1 MFEKYRGQRCGMR
14 AVRVFALF
22 FTAAVA
28 AAFGQQN
35 GPVATASGSGL
46 VRLNV
51 VVQSGGK
58 GAPVPNL
65 PQNSFSVLDNGAVQP
80 IRSFRAIT
88 GQAQPVKVLIVIDA
102 VNVGYERIAYERQQL
117 DKLLHGN
124 DGRLPQPTA
133 IAIFTDNGTQIQPAF
148 TTDGNAISQELAK
161 QVIGLRDLRR
171 SAGFYGA
178 EERLQ
183 LSLKTADQLLTH
195 AATEPGR
202 KIILWLSPGWPL
214 LSGPEVQL
222 TARQQQE
229 IFREVVGFSDE
240 LRKANVTMYA
250 VDPLGAG
257 EGPGRTFYFE
267 EFLKGIRK
275 PSQALPGD
283 LGVQVLSVQSGGL
296 FLAGNNDIG
305 AMLDQ
310 CFADTKAFYEIT
322 YQQPPAE
329 TADQYHSVQVK
340 VAEPRMTART
350 LQGYYAQP

>member
-1 MFEKYRGQRCGMR
+1 MR
-14 AVRVFALF
+14 AARVFAFLLAAAT
-22 FTAAVA
+22 TAAFA
-28 AAFGQQN
+28 QQS
-35 GPVATASGSGL
+35 GPAGGASGDGL

-51 VVQSGGK
+51 VVTPGGK
-58 GAPVPNL
+58 AAPVPEL
-65 PQNSFSVLDNGAVQP
+65 SQSSFTVLDNGVPQP
-80 IRSFRAIT
+80 IRSFRAVT
-88 GQAQPVKVLIVIDA
+88 GQTQPVKVLIVIDA
-102 VNVGYERIAYERQQL
+102 VNVEYERIAYERQQL
-117 DKLLHGN
+117 DKFLHAN

-133 IAIFTDNGTQIQPAF
+133 LAIFTDTGTQIQPAF
-148 TTDGNAISQELAK
+148 TTDGNAISQELAR

-183 LSLKTADQLLTH
+183 LSLKTTDELLAR

-214 LSGPEVQL
+214 LSGPNIQL
-222 TARQQQE
+222 TGKESQE
-229 IFREVVGFSDE
+229 IFREVVGFSNE

-267 EFLKGIRK
+267 QFLKGVRK
-275 PSQALPGD
+275 PSQTDPGD
-283 LGVQVLSVQSGGL
+283 LGVQVLSVQSGGV
-296 FLAGNNDIG
+296 FLSGNNDIG

-310 CFADTKAFYEIT
+310 CYADTKAFYEIT

-329 TADQYHSVQVK
+329 APDQYHSVQVK
-340 VAEPRMTART
+340 MAEPRMTART